1 MLESGREGRMSGRPP
16 ERALLQACGLT
27 KLFPVESGLFARNKA
42 RVHAVDDVTLEIR
55 RGETLGLVGE
65 SGCGKTTT
73 ARLLIRL
80 LDPTS
85 GKILFTGAD
94 GTQTDLALIKNGAP
108 LKAFRSQVQII
119 FQDPYAALDPRMTVP
134 DIVEEPLAI
143 QGVSDARGR
152 RERVAEMLATVG
164 LAPAESFRHRFPDE
178 LSGGQRQRVAIARAL
193 ALYPALI
200 IADEPTSMLDA
211 SICAGIMNL
220 MLDLA
225 GRMGISY
232 LFITHNLAV
241 ARYMADRLA
250 VMYLGKI
257 VEMGPTEAVLSRPQ
271 HPYTRALLSAV
282 PIPDPHVRREP
293 PRILGGVKAAID
305 PAPICRFLE
314 RCPIAAD
321 TCRTSPHPPLEDK
334 AHGHSAACYLA

>member
-1 MLESGREGRMSGRPP
+1 MTNRPP
-16 ERALLQACGLT
+16 AGALLQANGLT
-27 KLFPVESGLFARNKA
+27 KLFPVESGLFARGKS
-42 RVHAVDDVTLEIR
+42 RVHAVDEMTLEIR

-73 ARLLIRL
+73 ARLLVRL

-94 GTQTDLALIKNGAP
+94 GIQTDLASIKNGAP
-108 LKAFRSQVQII
+108 MKAFRSQVQII
-119 FQDPYAALDPRMTVP
+119 FQDPYAALDPRMTVG

-143 QGVSDARGR
+143 QHITDARGR

-164 LAPAESFRHRFPDE
+164 LTPAESFRLRFPGE

-193 ALYPALI
+193 ALCPALI
-200 IADEPTSMLDA
+200 VADEPTSMLDA

-225 GRMGISY
+225 GRMNISY

-241 ARYMADRLA
+241 ARYMSDRLA

-257 VEMGPTEAVLSRPQ
+257 VETGPTEAVLSRPL

-282 PIPDPHVRREP
+282 PIPDPRVRREP

-305 PAPICRFLE
+305 PPPVCRFLE
-314 RCPIAAD
+314 RCPISAD
-321 TCRTSPHPPLEDK
+321 VCRATPHPPLEDK
-334 AHGHSAACYLA
+334 EPGHSAACYLA

>member
-1 MLESGREGRMSGRPP
+1 MNNRPAT
-16 ERALLQACGLT
+16 ELFLQARGLT
-27 KLFPVESGLFARNKA
+27 KTFPVESGLFARSKS
-42 RVHAVDDVTLEIR
+42 RLHAVDDVTLEIR

-73 ARLLIRL
+73 ARLLTRL
-80 LDPTS
+80 IAPTS
-85 GKILFTGAD
+85 GQILLHNAD
-94 GTQTDLALIKNGAP
+94 GSRTDLASLQGGAAM
-108 LKAFRSQVQII
+108 KAFRSQVQII
-119 FQDPYAALDPRMTVP
+119 FQDPYASLDPRMTVR

-143 QGVSDARGR
+143 QGISDRRGR
-152 RERVAEMLATVG
+152 GERAAEMLQTVG
-164 LAPAESFRHRFPDE
+164 LAPAASFLPRYPDE

-193 ALYPALI
+193 ALYPGLVV
-200 IADEPTSMLDA
+200 ADEPTSMLDA

-225 GRMGISY
+225 EKMNIAY
-232 LFITHNLAV
+232 LFITHHLAV
-241 ARYMADRLA
+241 ARYMSDRLA

-257 VEMGPTEAVLSRPQ
+257 VETGPTEDVLAKPL

-282 PIPDPHVRREP
+282 PVPDPHARREP

-305 PAPICRFLE
+305 PPPRCRFLD

-321 TCRTSPHPPLEDK
+321 VCRGNPHPPLEDK
-334 AHGHSAACYLA
+334 ETAHAAACYLA

>member
-1 MLESGREGRMSGRPP
+1 MSGHPP
-16 ERALLQACGLT
+16 GEALLSAVNLT
-27 KLFPVESGLFARNKA
+27 KLFPVESGPFAHSKS
-42 RVHAVDDVTLEIR
+42 RVHAVDDLTLAIR
-55 RGETLGLVGE
+55 RGETLALVGE

-73 ARLLIRL
+73 ARLLARL
-80 LDPTS
+80 IEPTA
-85 GKILFTGAD
+85 GKILFTGTD
-94 GTQTDLALIKNGAP
+94 GIPTDLTTAKNGRP

-119 FQDPYAALDPRMTVP
+119 FQDPYASLDPRMTIQE
-134 DIVEEPLAI
+134 IVEEPLVI
-143 QGVSDARGR
+143 QHISDPRGR
-152 RERVAEMLATVG
+152 RERVAETLSTVG
-164 LAPAESFRHRFPDE
+164 LAPADSFHSRYPDE

-193 ALYPALI
+193 ALSPALI

-225 GRMGISY
+225 ARTGISY

-257 VEMGPTEAVLSRPQ
+257 VESGPTEETLTRPL

-282 PIPDPHVRREP
+282 PVPDPHARREP
-293 PRILGGVKAAID
+293 PQILGGVKAAID
-305 PAPICRFLE
+305 PAPHCRFLD
-314 RCPIAAD
+314 RCPIAAAR
-321 TCRTSPHPPLEDK
+321 CRTDPHPPLEEK
-334 AHGHSAACYLA
+334 APGHSAACYLA